1 MEDDTP
7 DAASL
12 QPVISINTASRSK
25 KYRFITREIIE
36 KRGRIV
42 RLAYGYVLTVLIS
55 INDNNSGIV

>member
-12 QPVISINTASRSK
+12 QPVISINTTSRSK

-42 RLAYGYVLTVLIS
+42 RIAFGFVLKVLFS
-55 INDNNSGIV
+55 INDYNSGIV